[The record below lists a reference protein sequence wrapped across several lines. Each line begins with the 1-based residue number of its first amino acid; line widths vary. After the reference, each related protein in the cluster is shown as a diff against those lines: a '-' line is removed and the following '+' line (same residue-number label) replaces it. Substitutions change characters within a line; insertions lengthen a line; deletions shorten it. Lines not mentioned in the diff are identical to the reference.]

1 VLNPVTWTLQVEMLA
16 ALLFVPLWWISR
28 RSRTFFFGLVAAWT
42 AWFLATPH
50 PPKAAFLYMMLL
62 GLLVGPAARLLAR
75 RLSKLTL
82 PAALALSFVTL
93 WLVTQYPRETAA
105 GTWFLQS
112 LCAGI
117 IVTLLVASEGRVA
130 MPWLDHP
137 AARFLGRISYSFYL
151 WHFPVVFVLVTLGFA
166 TIDASLWREW
176 PNAMALALFTVS
188 TLVTIP
194 IAWASYR
201 AIELPLIRVGRNLAT
216 TRADMK
222 IRKA

>member
-1 VLNPVTWTLQVEMLA
+1 
-16 ALLFVPLWWISR
+16 
-28 RSRTFFFGLVAAWT
+28 
-42 AWFLATPH
+42 
-50 PPKAAFLYMMLL
+50 MMLL

-201 AIELPLIRVGRNLAT
+201 AIELPLIRVGRNLTT